1 MPLPNQ
7 SSNSLRYLK
16 ARLRILKRPM
26 VWGSA
31 SALILAVLLFAEYW
45 NHSDWFSLP
54 AANGD
59 RSSSSGV
66 ASLDS
71 LPGSPDNLPSQE
83 DSAIG
88 ADIDSLPI
96 LLNGGQALDAEQSG
110 QARPDSNRNN
120 QQTPTASSTPGS
132 TQPPGS
138 NQNPLA
144 SRNNPFLGNSQQ
156 GNRAFDLNLP
166 TFNPSNGGANPSDS
180 AAATTGLASGIDL
193 LATPGQPIPM
203 ATTPLQTNLENA
215 AASNNNSAGTG
226 DRAQTQSDTALTPTD
241 TRLAPGQLLPTQR
254 LSTSPTQSPVPLQ
267 MSPPLGTTG
276 YTLPPTLRNVPSSAP
291 GASSSSYSNPTGYQ
305 AYPGLQAPQIAPTL
319 PNQTRYGQSNV
330 QTPGFNGNLP
340 TGVTPYGA
348 AQPNQNAAPRVE
360 YVEPE
365 PLPFTAPYSRGGGE
379 FNTFSNP

>member
-54 AANGD
+54 VADGD

-66 ASLDS
+66 ASLDN

-88 ADIDSLPI
+88 VDIDSLPL
-96 LLNGGQALDAEQSG
+96 LLNGGQPLETGEPG
-110 QARPDSNRNN
+110 QARSGDN
-120 QQTPTASSTPGS
+120 QPTSGASPNSGLP
-132 TQPPGS
+132 QGS

-166 TFNPSNGGANPSDS
+166 TLNPSNGGANPSDS
-180 AAATTGLASGIDL
+180 TAATTGLASGIDL
-193 LATPGQPIPM
+193 LATPGQPIPT
-203 ATTPLQTNLENA
+203 ATTPLQTNLENI
-215 AASNNNSAGTG
+215 AASSSNPAGTG
-226 DRAQTQSDTALTPTD
+226 DRSQNQSDTASTPTD
-241 TRLAPGQLLPTQR
+241 NRLAPGQLVPTQR
-254 LSTSPTQSPVPLQ
+254 LSTSPSQSPVPLQ
-267 MSPPLGTTG
+267 MSPPLGSTG
-276 YTLPPTLRNVPSSAP
+276 YTLPPTLRSVPSSAP

-305 AYPGLQAPQIAPTL
+305 GYQAYPGLQAPQIVPTV

-348 AQPNQNAAPRVE
+348 PQPNQNAAPRVE